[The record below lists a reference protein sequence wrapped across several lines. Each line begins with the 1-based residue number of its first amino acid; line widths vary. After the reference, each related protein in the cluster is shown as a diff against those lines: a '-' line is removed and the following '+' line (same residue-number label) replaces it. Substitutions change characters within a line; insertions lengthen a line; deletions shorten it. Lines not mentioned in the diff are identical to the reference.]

1 MHIWKLTFYT
11 RLTVG
16 DHVTII
22 GPANYITNAI
32 KTIGYEKVTGTKTD
46 VSFMSIGIFLGILP
60 GAIVITI
67 HKIPLTLGGG
77 SGALFA
83 GLNFGW
89 LQQKHPI
96 LMLQ

>member
-22 GPANYITNAI
+22 APANYLTNAI

-46 VSFMSIGIFLGILP
+46 VSFMSIGILL

-67 HKIPLTLGGG
+67 HKSPLTLGGG

-96 LMLQ
+96 LI

>member
-22 GPANYITNAI
+22 GPVNCITNAI

-46 VSFMSIGIFLGILP
+46 VSFMSIGILLGV
-60 GAIVITI
+60 IVITI

>member
-22 GPANYITNAI
+22 APANYLTNAI

-46 VSFMSIGIFLGILP
+46 VSFMSIGILL

-83 GLNFGW
+83 GLNFG
-89 LQQKHPI
+89 
-96 LMLQ
+96 

>member
-1 MHIWKLTFYT
+1 M
-11 RLTVG
+11 
-16 DHVTII
+16 
-22 GPANYITNAI
+22 NAI

-46 VSFMSIGIFLGILP
+46 VSFMSIGILL

-83 GLNFGW
+83 GLYFG
-89 LQQKHPI
+89 
-96 LMLQ
+96 

>member
-1 MHIWKLTFYT
+1 M
-11 RLTVG
+11 
-16 DHVTII
+16 
-22 GPANYITNAI
+22 NAI

-46 VSFMSIGIFLGILP
+46 VSFISIGILL

-83 GLNFGW
+83 GLYFGW

>member
-16 DHVTII
+16 DYVTII

-46 VSFMSIGIFLGILP
+46 VSFMSIGILL

-83 GLNFGW
+83 GLYFG
-89 LQQKHPI
+89 
-96 LMLQ
+96 

>member
-22 GPANYITNAI
+22 GPANYLTNAI
-32 KTIGYEKVTGTKTD
+32 KAIGYEKVTGTKTD
-46 VSFMSIGIFLGILP
+46 VSFMSIGIFLGIL
-60 GAIVITI
+60 
-67 HKIPLTLGGG
+67 LGGG

-83 GLNFGW
+83 GLYFGW

>member
-22 GPANYITNAI
+22 APANYLTNAI
-32 KTIGYEKVTGTKTD
+32 KTIGYEKVTRTKTD
-46 VSFMSIGIFLGILP
+46 VSFMSIGILL

-96 LMLQ
+96 LI

>member
-46 VSFMSIGIFLGILP
+46 VSFMSIGISLGIL
-60 GAIVITI
+60 
-67 HKIPLTLGGG
+67 LGGG

-83 GLNFGW
+83 GLYFGW

>member
-11 RLTVG
+11 QLTVG

-22 GPANYITNAI
+22 GPANYLTNAI

-46 VSFMSIGIFLGILP
+46 VSFMSIGILL

-83 GLNFGW
+83 GLNFG
-89 LQQKHPI
+89 
-96 LMLQ
+96 

>member
-22 GPANYITNAI
+22 GPANYLTNAI

-46 VSFMSIGIFLGILP
+46 VSFMSIGIL
-60 GAIVITI
+60 
-67 HKIPLTLGGG
+67 LGGG

-96 LMLQ
+96 LI

>member
-46 VSFMSIGIFLGILP
+46 VSFMSIGILL

-83 GLNFGW
+83 GLNFG
-89 LQQKHPI
+89 
-96 LMLQ
+96 

>member
-22 GPANYITNAI
+22 APANYLTNAI

-46 VSFMSIGIFLGILP
+46 VSFMSIGILL

-83 GLNFGW
+83 GLYFG
-89 LQQKHPI
+89 
-96 LMLQ
+96 

>member
-22 GPANYITNAI
+22 APANYLTNAI

-46 VSFMSIGIFLGILP
+46 VSFMSIGILLGV
-60 GAIVITI
+60 IVITI

-83 GLNFGW
+83 GLNFG
-89 LQQKHPI
+89 
-96 LMLQ
+96 

>member
-22 GPANYITNAI
+22 APANYLTNAI

-46 VSFMSIGIFLGILP
+46 VSFMSIGIL
-60 GAIVITI
+60 
-67 HKIPLTLGGG
+67 LGGG

-96 LMLQ
+96 LI

>member
-22 GPANYITNAI
+22 APANYLTNAI
-32 KTIGYEKVTGTKTD
+32 KTIGYEKVTWTKTD
-46 VSFMSIGIFLGILP
+46 VSFMSIGILL

>member
-22 GPANYITNAI
+22 GPANYLTNAI

-46 VSFMSIGIFLGILP
+46 VSFMSIGILL

-83 GLNFGW
+83 GLYFG
-89 LQQKHPI
+89 
-96 LMLQ
+96 